1 MLSAT
6 IDGVSLTLPT
16 YIERDWSIRLQLG
29 SAPNEARIKIR
40 DDDLLYR
47 PTEGS
52 ILELRNEDDVILFDG
67 LITIV
72 TVIDTGIGR
81 LWDVVASGW
90 TWELDRRIVQ
100 GATYLTTSDQYVITA
115 TESSTN
121 EDGETTNPAGVL
133 TLTNEDR
140 PVYDTTNVDASPI
153 LHPPLQFEGDSVR
166 SILDEL
172 SRGSGYI
179 YWIDPGRVLNYKL
192 PQNLSHSGETL
203 SDRESVG
210 HVPRNFRVTTDIT
223 QLVTRVLVIGG
234 FGIRPNEEVIYPTLA
249 GSTLLLGY
257 RWTPDSDEDII
268 HIERNTGTDDTPIWV
283 EQTVGVLGE
292 TYQTPRQVT
301 WDPITSTLSFET
313 PLTDMNNGVLVRGS
327 QRFSAI
333 TRQDDLNAI
342 AKYGVLEGVVKD
354 KSLITRERVLYK
366 AQAILNE
373 SAQAS
378 FRAAG
383 ALNVYIPVGRLVT
396 IDSLKFGVKRDFVVT
411 GIDIRPEGVRELFI
425 YELTGIS
432 DNVIQQ

>member
-1 MLSAT
+1 M
-6 IDGVSLTLPT
+6 
-16 YIERDWSIRLQLG
+16 
-29 SAPNEARIKIR
+29 
-40 DDDLLYR
+40 
-47 PTEGS
+47 
-52 ILELRNEDDVILFDG
+52 
-67 LITIV
+67 
-72 TVIDTGIGR
+72 
-81 LWDVVASGW
+81 
-90 TWELDRRIVQ
+90 
-100 GATYLTTSDQYVITA
+100 
-115 TESSTN
+115 
-121 EDGETTNPAGVL
+121 
-133 TLTNEDR
+133 
-140 PVYDTTNVDASPI
+140 
-153 LHPPLQFEGDSVR
+153 
-166 SILDEL
+166 
-172 SRGSGYI
+172 
-179 YWIDPGRVLNYKL
+179 NYKL